1 MLDNFDGIKNKNN
14 LSFDVKD
21 FDLNF
26 VRGLSLED
34 GISTLTDFT
43 ASIIYQSIFTA
54 INLDKNV
61 KLNILVCGGG
71 RKNLSLIN
79 SIRNK
84 LPANINFLLIDDYK
98 IDGDFV
104 ESQAFAY
111 LAIRSYLKKIISF
124 PKTTNVK
131 NSCTGGVLVENY

>member
-1 MLDNFDGIKNKNN
+1 M
-14 LSFDVKD
+14 KD

-26 VRGLSLED
+26 VRGLSLEN
-34 GISTLTDFT
+34 GLSTLTNFT
-43 ASIIYQSIFTA
+43 SHLIYQSIVA
-54 INLDKNV
+54 SINFDKDK
-61 KLNILVCGGG
+61 KLNILICGGG
-71 RKNLSLIN
+71 RKNSFLID

-84 LPANINFLLIDDYK
+84 IPPNVNLCLIDDYE

-111 LAIRSYLKKIISF
+111 LAIRSLLKKVISF

-131 NSCTGGVLVENY
+131 KSCTGGVLVENY